1 MLKDFYQIQPGD
13 NIAPSKPAEVL
24 LGFDSKTWY
33 IAFRCPDEAGKVRAS
48 VSKRDNIWEDDN
60 VGMFIDTFNDKRKA
74 YALFFNPLGI
84 QADGTLTE
92 TSEDYSLDIVME
104 SKGVVTEDGYT
115 VEIAIPFKSLRYEA
129 GKGKLWGAHFFRRIK
144 RFNNELNSW
153 MPIDRS
159 KSSWIVQEGHLAG
172 FEGILTERQL
182 EIIPTFTI
190 SQSSR
195 RVSTIPNMSIIAN
208 PNLVDPGRMVNSAP
222 IFDPGLSVKL
232 GITPNVTLDFAANP
246 DFAQVEAD
254 QPVITANQRFPIFF
268 AEKRPFFLEGI
279 DIFQTTIAAV
289 HTRAIIDPDYAA
301 KLTGKVGRNTFGL
314 LLASDNAPGNFS
326 DEEIADPGI
335 FPSIEKFIDKNAY
348 IGVLR
353 LSATWEKSRAWAFWR
368 RAIILLRSITSSR
381 ASTGVSSW
389 TKRPP

>member
-1 MLKDFYQIQPGD
+1 
-13 NIAPSKPAEVL
+13 
-24 LGFDSKTWY
+24 
-33 IAFRCPDEAGKVRAS
+33 
-48 VSKRDNIWEDDN
+48 
-60 VGMFIDTFNDKRKA
+60 
-74 YALFFNPLGI
+74 
-84 QADGTLTE
+84 
-92 TSEDYSLDIVME
+92 ME

-172 FEGILTERQL
+172 FEGILTER
-182 EIIPTFTI
+182 TAWRSSRRFTI
-190 SQSSR
+190 SQSGRSVR
-195 RVSTIPNMSIIAN
+195 TIPNARIIAN

-222 IFDPGLSVKL
+222 NFDPGLSVKL

-254 QPVITANQRFPIFF
+254 QPVVTANQRFPIFF

-289 HTRAIIDPDYAA
+289 HTRAIVDPDYAA

-314 LLASDNAPGNFS
+314 AAGVRQRAGQFQRRR
-326 DEEIADPGI
+326 
-335 FPSIEKFIDKNAY
+335 EK
-348 IGVLR
+348 
-353 LSATWEKSRAWAFWR
+353 
-368 RAIILLRSITSSR
+368 
-381 ASTGVSSW
+381 
-389 TKRPP
+389 